1 MMNNIYVDI
10 HVLQNVPPSCVNR
23 DDTGSPK
30 TAKYGGAVR
39 ARVSSQ
45 CWKHEMRQYF
55 INSFDDNEVGIR
67 TKNVLELIADEI
79 KEIDDGINDKKA
91 LALAEKFAK
100 KMANKKN
107 GKDTPIIKLE
117 KDKESGR
124 YKSSTLVFFSKGQVK
139 ALAQAALNDATSD
152 EYKEAFKSN
161 PSADIVLFGRMV
173 AEDANMNYCA
183 AAQVAHAIST
193 HAIHNE
199 YDYFTANEEY
209 PQKGESGAG
218 HISTR
223 EFNSSTLYRYSNVNV
238 VELQKNLGDSSP
250 NVVKAFVE
258 SFIKSMPTGGQN
270 PFANRTMPDYI
281 YITLRSDQ
289 PINLVGAF
297 EKPISGTDGYL
308 EKSKTELMKYA
319 EELYKK
325 YDCPPVKA
333 WNLDEMSFNQ
343 ILEELQS
350 AVKEK
355 LSESEGE

>member
-1 MMNNIYVDI
+1 MTERKIMMNNIYVDI

-45 CWKHEMRQYF
+45 SWKHEMRLMF
-55 INSFDDNEVGIR
+55 TELFGKEKAGVR
-67 TKNVLELIADEI
+67 TKKVLDLLVGEIGKIDGSIDEE
-79 KEIDDGINDKKA
+79 KAKKLAKKA
-91 LALAEKFAK
+91 LENA
-100 KMANKKN
+100 
-107 GKDTPIIKLE
+107 GIKLD
-117 KDKESGR
+117 KDDA
-124 YKSSTLVFFSKGQVK
+124 SSVLIFFSSAQAK
-139 ALAQAALNDATSD
+139 ALAQLAINESKDKN
-152 EYKEAFKSN
+152 EYKNALKAT
-161 PSADIVLFGRMV
+161 PSVDMALFGRML
-173 AEDANMNYCA
+173 AADASLNFDA

-193 HAIHNE
+193 HAVHNE
-199 YDYFTANEEY
+199 YDYFTAVDDLNKDE
-209 PQKGESGAG
+209 ESGAG
-218 HISTR
+218 HLGTI
-223 EFNSSTLYRYSNVNV
+223 EFNSATLYRYATVNV
-238 VELQKNLGDSSP
+238 AELVKNLGDFT
-250 NVVKAFVE
+250 VEAVMGFAEAFV
-258 SFIKSMPTGGQN
+258 KSMPTGKQN
-270 PFANRTMPDYI
+270 TFANRTMPDYI